1 MLRQGGCHMGT
12 AAGVS
17 TSFLEPTFKRTARIW
32 WAWVWRSALF
42 GGAAGLFGSVV
53 LSLSGVLEHISEKS
67 AQYLG
72 LAVGVALAV
81 PVGIWVF
88 QIILEKDF
96 GEFRIRLVP
105 KASAASAPSPIDG
118 PGYGR
123 PVSVFVLNG
132 RVANGSDPLSNRAS

>member
-1 MLRQGGCHMGT
+1 MGT

-17 TSFLEPTFKRTARIW
+17 TSFLDPTFKRTARIW

-53 LSLSGVLEHISEKS
+53 LSLSGILEHISEKS

-105 KASAASAPSPIDG
+105 KAPPASAPSPIDG
-118 PGYGR
+118 PG
-123 PVSVFVLNG
+123 
-132 RVANGSDPLSNRAS
+132 